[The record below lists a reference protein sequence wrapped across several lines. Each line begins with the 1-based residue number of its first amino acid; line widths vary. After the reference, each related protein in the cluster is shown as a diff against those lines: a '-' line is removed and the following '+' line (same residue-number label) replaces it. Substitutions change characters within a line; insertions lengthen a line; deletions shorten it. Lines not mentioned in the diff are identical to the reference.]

1 MQPKPSPP
9 EPGWY
14 FRQRMFLWA
23 PMRMWGIPLK
33 CPQCGRKMHHSGIYP
48 KVREV
53 IDMDSRY
60 YLVGGDYPRCSACK
74 LPVCPWS
81 QDVLSQLD
89 VAHRTLFPAVLTTQ
103 LALDRKCVTFLRPRT
118 SGNSSSYFQSAVEEV
133 HSEEWARRT
142 IQYLS
147 DCEHHLRKV
156 ALVQSAATPAFSAP
170 APFKPLPLAQWFE
183 TVHSNDILSHLDEM
197 KGVITSTYGRILKMD
212 STKKI
217 TKKLAGGIGD
227 TAAWMTNI
235 GNELGQVLNSVLT
248 TAEGA
253 GLEELC
259 QGVVKRYQNAGEPE
273 PEVIYV
279 DRDCCSQSG
288 APAVLKLFRP
298 WKSIIRLDIFHFM
311 RRFNCGLTTEHHP
324 LYGTFC
330 SKLSSCI
337 FEWDQEDV
345 KELKAAKRGEWK
357 SSHGGQTPTEAQLM
371 ASISPGELAK
381 HCRRRTRKAE
391 EIRAM
396 ISGLL
401 ESVWELSDTTGLRLV
416 NPDSMHH
423 VWEMQQKHLECIQDP
438 PHVELYTK
446 TGTLQKG
453 GKVLNVL
460 RCGRGSSSLES
471 FHRHQCAF
479 IPGWR
484 CNAMHTQMYMLEGAS
499 RWNMSRAKEAVSVVG
514 ASTLRTFDVCLMSHL
529 NNLSQRV
536 LGCNLMPEFT
546 HPGKPTGERIA
557 VEYLLAQSN
566 RGDQLIAHQND
577 MPEVPPRG
585 ARR

>member
-1 MQPKPSPP
+1 MQPTPSLPQAVTDWESFLPSQFKRVLQPADWVWIAKCLYEPTGQLRQQIQTNWFYPPMQPKPSPP

-212 STKKI
+212 STKKV
-217 TKKLAGGIGD
+217 
-227 TAAWMTNI
+227 
-235 GNELGQVLNSVLT
+235 Q
-248 TAEGA
+248 
-253 GLEELC
+253 
-259 QGVVKRYQNAGEPE
+259 
-273 PEVIYV
+273 
-279 DRDCCSQSG
+279 
-288 APAVLKLFRP
+288 
-298 WKSIIRLDIFHFM
+298 
-311 RRFNCGLTTEHHP
+311 
-324 LYGTFC
+324 
-330 SKLSSCI
+330 
-337 FEWDQEDV
+337 
-345 KELKAAKRGEWK
+345 
-357 SSHGGQTPTEAQLM
+357 
-371 ASISPGELAK
+371 
-381 HCRRRTRKAE
+381 
-391 EIRAM
+391 
-396 ISGLL
+396 
-401 ESVWELSDTTGLRLV
+401 
-416 NPDSMHH
+416 
-423 VWEMQQKHLECIQDP
+423 
-438 PHVELYTK
+438 
-446 TGTLQKG
+446 
-453 GKVLNVL
+453 
-460 RCGRGSSSLES
+460 
-471 FHRHQCAF
+471 
-479 IPGWR
+479 
-484 CNAMHTQMYMLEGAS
+484 
-499 RWNMSRAKEAVSVVG
+499 
-514 ASTLRTFDVCLMSHL
+514 
-529 NNLSQRV
+529 
-536 LGCNLMPEFT
+536 
-546 HPGKPTGERIA
+546 
-557 VEYLLAQSN
+557 
-566 RGDQLIAHQND
+566 
-577 MPEVPPRG
+577 
-585 ARR
+585 